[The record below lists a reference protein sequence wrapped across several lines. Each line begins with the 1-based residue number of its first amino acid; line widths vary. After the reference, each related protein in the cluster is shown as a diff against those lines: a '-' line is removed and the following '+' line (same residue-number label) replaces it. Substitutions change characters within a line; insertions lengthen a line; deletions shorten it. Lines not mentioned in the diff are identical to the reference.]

1 MFIGIGTTLP
11 QIADLPGP
19 SRPGY
24 PSGSP
29 NFIMEV
35 TTTATNKQFTF
46 SSQVTTPSLTN
57 IEVDFGDGTSPVS
70 NTGSVISHTFPD
82 FNTTYTIEV
91 SGEKWSGGKFSNQN
105 VSKVVNWG
113 DFEWSNFNQV
123 FQNCQYLT
131 EVPPGLPLGPAVGMR
146 MYYAYYNS
154 GIQGIDIRDRGFTA
168 DCRNAFGLCPN
179 LSKVILKNI
188 TVKNGTNLNDLV
200 SGSFANVPDG
210 AETDLSG
217 WTIDNTPGFNMVWWR
232 NLKFKGDTLNMSGW
246 THINNSS
253 IDTGGGAGYLTG
265 VQSKTD
271 ATFKLDMSNWTGMNN
286 YNSINLKRFFMSS
299 YVNEWDIS
307 GWGDCS
313 NVYSFQEFCR
323 ETNNLRKVKG
333 LQNLNSHPTNFI
345 PTGFNSM
352 FYRTRNFRF
361 FTDGNLRANFGA
373 NQTTATDFNS
383 MFNSC
388 GSSLTEAEVTE
399 AGVESP
405 NFGDI
410 YANNVT
416 SIVYMFY
423 GAKFPTRLD
432 FKNMNL
438 SKLTGRAFNQAF
450 YSTTV
455 YDRAAGNSV
464 IDLSGVTIDGTTA
477 GLDWYLMVGNY
488 STINCKEIDLSSPN
502 ISFAGTTNIAMGNAY
517 GIGSGLVK
525 DDFKIKFPN
534 TATYDFSNV
543 VDGIQ
548 ISNNTGV
555 GEVMLPEDYTKCLIA
570 LAANSATNQAI
581 RVAQTKYN
589 AGQLADGTE
598 GTGNVSLGPS
608 PSAILSTNG
617 LTRNAWQNAGST
629 ERAPTINWVSLGAT
643 TSDIAFYQ
651 YYQNVP
657 AKYADIT
664 AISTTTSTND
674 TIESDIDNI
683 AGNLS
688 PQGADACNVL
698 AGPGG
703 IAAKTLVDRGWSIV
717 DGDFVGST

>member
-1 MFIGIGTTLP
+1 
-11 QIADLPGP
+11 
-19 SRPGY
+19 
-24 PSGSP
+24 
-29 NFIMEV
+29 MEV

-46 SSQVTTPSLTN
+46 SSQSNTSSLTN
-57 IEVDFGDGTSPVS
+57 IEIDLGDGSSPVS
-70 NTGSVISHTFPD
+70 NTGTAFNHNFPD
-82 FNTTYTIEV
+82 FNTTYTVRV
-91 SGEKWSGGKFSNQN
+91 SGEKWAGGKFVNQN
-105 VSKVVNWG
+105 VSKVINWG
-113 DFEWSNFNQV
+113 DFEWVNFLQT

-131 EVPPGLPLGPAVGMR
+131 EVPPGLPLGPATGMR
-146 MYYAYYNS
+146 IYYAYYNS
-154 GIQGIDIRDRGFTA
+154 GIQGIDIQDRVLTA
-168 DCRNAFGLCPN
+168 DSRNAFGLCPN
-179 LSKVILKNI
+179 LSKLTLKNI
-188 TVKNGTNLNDLV
+188 TVKNGTNFNDLFT
-200 SGSFANVPDG
+200 GSFANVTDG

-217 WTIDNTPGFNMVWWR
+217 WTIDNTPGFNMVWIR

-253 IDTGGGAGYLTG
+253 IATGGGAGYLTG
-265 VQSKTD
+265 VQSKTHS
-271 ATFKLDMSNWTGMNN
+271 TFKLDMSNWTGMNN
-286 YNSINLKRFFMSS
+286 YSSINLKRFFMSS
-299 YVNEWDIS
+299 FVNEWDIS

-313 NVYSFQEFCR
+313 NVYSFQEFGR

-333 LQNLNSHPTNFI
+333 LQNLNSHPTNFFSA
-345 PTGFNSM
+345 GFNSM

-388 GSSLTEAEVTE
+388 GISLTEAEVTE

-416 SIVYMFY
+416 AMVYMFY

-438 SKLTGRAFNQAF
+438 SKLTGRAVNQAF
-450 YSTTV
+450 YNTTI

-464 IDLSGVTIDGTTA
+464 IDLSGVTIDGTTS

-488 STINCKEIDLSSPN
+488 SVINCKEIDLSSPN
-502 ISFAGTTNIAMGNAY
+502 ISFSGTTNIAMGNAY
-517 GIGSGLVK
+517 SFGAGLGSG
-525 DDFKIKFPN
+525 DFKIKFPN

-543 VDGIQ
+543 VDGVQ
-548 ISNNTGV
+548 ISINSGV
-555 GEVMLPEDYTKCLIA
+555 GEVMSPEDYTKCLIA
-570 LAANSATNQAI
+570 LAANSTTNQTI

-598 GTGNVSLGPS
+598 GTGNQPLGPA

-629 ERAPTINWVSLGAT
+629 ERTPTINWVSLGAT
-643 TSDIAFYQ
+643 TNDIAFYQ
-651 YYQNVP
+651 FYQNVP

-683 AGNLS
+683 AGGIS
-688 PQGADACNVL
+688 PQEADACNVL
-698 AGPGG
+698 VGPGG
-703 IAAKTLVDRGWSIV
+703 IATKVLIDRGWTIY